1 MWKVVLMADHPEG
14 GVDEPMAAW
23 SRAGDFDAF
32 WRAEYPAIVRI
43 TYALTGRRQVAEE
56 LAQEAF
62 VAAYRHWTDISGYDR
77 PGAWVRRVA
86 TNAAI
91 SSLRRRS
98 AELRAITRLGHR
110 RSTPSAV
117 EMPDPD
123 GQVWSALRS
132 LPRRQSQT
140 LALMVVD
147 DLSVSEVA
155 KVLQVSQD
163 TVRTH
168 ARRGPEVLARRL
180 RSEGVVL

>member
-1 MWKVVLMADHPEG
+1 VWKVVLMADHPER
-14 GVDEPMAAW
+14 GVDEPVAAW
-23 SRAGDFDAF
+23 SPAGDFEAF

-43 TYALTGRRQVAEE
+43 TYALTGRRHVAEE
-56 LAQEAF
+56 LAQDAF
-62 VAAYRHWTDISGYDR
+62 VAAYRHWAEISSYDR

-98 AELRAITRLGHR
+98 AELRAITRLGLR
-110 RSTPSAV
+110 RPPPSVV
-117 EMPDPD
+117 EIPEPDA
-123 GQVWSALRS
+123 QVWSALRS
-132 LPRRQSQT
+132 LPRRQSQV

-155 KVLQVSQD
+155 KVLQVSED

-168 ARRGPEVLARRL
+168 ARRGREALARRL
-180 RSEGVVL
+180 GSEGVA